1 MTEKDQLLD
10 LAKSL
15 DEVTFNLVTSQ
26 VEKLLREAEGGN
38 VEVLEEKKM
47 EDVAKRILLSI
58 WDFAG
63 QSVYYT
69 THQVTWKKDT
79 EPSLA
84 NLWTEGNTLSVKRN
98 LSLLQGDAH

>member
-69 THQVTWKKDT
+69 THQVT
-79 EPSLA
+79 
-84 NLWTEGNTLSVKRN
+84 
-98 LSLLQGDAH
+98 

>member
-1 MTEKDQLLD
+1 MSEKDQLLD

-38 VEVLEEKKM
+38 VEVLEERSM
-47 EDVAKRILLSI
+47 EDAAKRILLSI

-69 THQVTWKKDT
+69 THQVD
-79 EPSLA
+79 
-84 NLWTEGNTLSVKRN
+84 
-98 LSLLQGDAH
+98 